1 MNMQELISQIAA
13 DQKISKAKTRRV
25 LGSLINQINN
35 IPQEMLYL
43 CVIIDI
49 TGIHVDTPEADTDP
63 DIVFTGGQLLSAAKA
78 EYETR

>member
-1 MNMQELISQIAA
+1 MLQKFSLDSLKDMSKDELLDLMA
-13 DQKISKAKTRRV
+13 
-25 LGSLINQINN
+25 QINN

-63 DIVFTGGQLLSAAKA
+63 DIVFTGGQLLSAVKA

>member
-1 MNMQELISQIAA
+1 MLEKFSLDSLKDM
-13 DQKISKAKTRRV
+13 SKND
-25 LGSLINQINN
+25 LLDLINQINN

-49 TGIHVDTPEADTDP
+49 TGIHVDTDP

>member
-1 MNMQELISQIAA
+1 MLEKFSLDSLKDM
-13 DQKISKAKTRRV
+13 SKDD
-25 LGSLINQINN
+25 LLDLINQINN
-35 IPQEMLYL
+35 IPQEILYL

-63 DIVFTGGQLLSAAKA
+63 DIVFTGGQLLSAVKA